1 MSCKRQP
8 HTCRENCIDAFASR
22 DHHRLTSRQ
31 RDFGHAQPIDHAAQ
45 DMTSSYSSA
54 TAKGSPLLSVST
66 GVSSSSSRPSTP
78 ANADSYT
85 FSTSLRRGEQ
95 DANPFHQ
102 AQSHQ
107 HQHHSHSHSHQH
119 AFSHNAKPAT
129 PSSRFA
135 LLTCEQTL
143 GELNTS
149 LEHGLQSS
157 VVSAIRTLSG
167 PNEFAVAPKESTL
180 SKFLKQF
187 YESPLNLLLFGSA
200 GVSALV
206 GNFDDAISISLAI
219 TIVVTGSLL

>member
-1 MSCKRQP
+1 M
-8 HTCRENCIDAFASR
+8 N
-22 DHHRLTSRQ
+22 
-31 RDFGHAQPIDHAAQ
+31 
-45 DMTSSYSSA
+45 SSYSSA

-66 GVSSSSSRPSTP
+66 SNSSRPSTP
-78 ANADSYT
+78 ANADAYT
-85 FSTSLRRGEQ
+85 FSTTLRRGEQ

-102 AQSHQ
+102 APSHSTS
-107 HQHHSHSHSHQH
+107 HHSHSHSHPHHSH

-206 GNFDDAISISLAI
+206 GNFDDAVSISLAI
-219 TIVVTGSLL
+219 TIVVTG